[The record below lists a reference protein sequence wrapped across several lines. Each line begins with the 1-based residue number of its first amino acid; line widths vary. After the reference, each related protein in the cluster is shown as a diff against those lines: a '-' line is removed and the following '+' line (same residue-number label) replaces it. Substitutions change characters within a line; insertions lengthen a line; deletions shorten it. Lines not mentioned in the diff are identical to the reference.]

1 MAGDTIDVVVV
12 YPQLLGLYGDRGNAL
27 ALKHRAAVRDIGVRI
42 VEVQPGEPV
51 PSAADIYLLGGG
63 EDGSML
69 AAADLLRR
77 DRGLVTAVRR
87 GAPCLAVC
95 AGLQLLACEFAGPDD
110 VIRPGLGLLD
120 VRCWRLTGPRAVG
133 EVVAEPLR
141 LVDEPLSGYENH
153 QGDAVLGPGAEPLGL
168 VRHGVGNGHDR
179 LEGVVQG
186 SVVATYLHGPVLVR
200 NPTLADH
207 LLAAAIGAPLR
218 AWSDPSVD
226 RLRRERLHAAEG
238 ILGRLTR
245 PRS

>member
-1 MAGDTIDVVVV
+1 MADETVDVVLV

-42 VEVQPGEPV
+42 IEVQPGEDV
-51 PSAADIYLLGGG
+51 PSVADIYLLGGG

-69 AAADLLRR
+69 AAADLLKG
-77 DRGLVTAVRR
+77 DRGLVSALRR
-87 GAPCLAVC
+87 GAACLAVC
-95 AGLQLLACEFAGPDD
+95 AGLQLLAREFAGPDGA
-110 VIRPGLGLLD
+110 IRPGLGVLD
-120 VRCWRLTGPRAVG
+120 VRCRRLTGQRAVG

-153 QGDAVLGPGAEPLGL
+153 QGDALLGPAASALGL

-179 LEGVVQG
+179 LEGAVQG
-186 SVVATYLHGPVLVR
+186 AVVATYLHGPVLVR
-200 NPTLADH
+200 NPSLADH
-207 LLAAAIGAPLR
+207 LLAAAVGAPLR

-238 ILGRLTR
+238 LLSRLTR
-245 PRS
+245 PRP